1 MSDKIKKGKEGE
13 MLAADFLVGKG
24 FEIVERNYRHKRS
37 EIDLIVKKNNWLIFV
52 EVKMRSSDAYGYP
65 EDFVDYKKAKNI
77 IDGAEEYT
85 YQQNWQG
92 NVRYD
97 IVSIREQHGEREI
110 VHIEDAF
117 YRRRNLSIFD
127 CPTHMIIERSKKN
140 KLTITVSSSIDSY
153 GLQRLIDYAKYLE
166 ATSKSKARQSD
177 VDKLADEVNAS
188 WWAKNK
194 KRFIR

>member
-13 MLAADFLVGKG
+13 TLASEFLVEKG
-24 FEIVERNYRHKRS
+24 FEIIARNYRHKRS

-85 YQQNWQG
+85 YQENWQG

-97 IVSIREQHGEREI
+97 IISIRDQHDKKEI

-117 YRRRNLSIFD
+117 Y
-127 CPTHMIIERSKKN
+127 
-140 KLTITVSSSIDSY
+140 
-153 GLQRLIDYAKYLE
+153 
-166 ATSKSKARQSD
+166 
-177 VDKLADEVNAS
+177 
-188 WWAKNK
+188 
-194 KRFIR
+194 

>member
-1 MSDKIKKGKEGE
+1 VSDKIKKGKEGE

-37 EIDLIVKKNNWLIFV
+37 EIDLIVKKNNWMIFV

-77 IDGAEEYT
+77 IKGAEEYT
-85 YQQNWQG
+85 YQKDWQG

-110 VHIEDAF
+110 VHFEDAF
-117 YRRRNLSIFD
+117 Y
-127 CPTHMIIERSKKN
+127 
-140 KLTITVSSSIDSY
+140 
-153 GLQRLIDYAKYLE
+153 
-166 ATSKSKARQSD
+166 
-177 VDKLADEVNAS
+177 
-188 WWAKNK
+188 
-194 KRFIR
+194 